1 MMKNLEYYSD
11 RFQPRKKKVHM
22 LPLWFATS
30 PEIANTICN
39 SGFGAV
45 PLEEDGI
52 FGRGIYLMDSAEH
65 AILNSTQVE
74 EKQVLIMC
82 WVVLG
87 NIYPVVKDDISKLRG
102 RAKYKNYDCH
112 YVPVVPTSPINLH
125 ESSYEPC
132 DEGQIQFF
140 SQYVIFNEAQLLPR
154 FILHLEQKP
163 GFSPAYSSSPIPV
176 SPLMNRP
183 TKRDVM
189 TWSYQEVIDWMNTL
203 NLAHDYSK
211 MVVEHGLDGEILL
224 ELTSKED
231 WQEFNVVAMGDI
243 RKLVKHTKE
252 LSAR

>member
-1 MMKNLEYYSD
+1 
-11 RFQPRKKKVHM
+11 VHM
-22 LPLWFATS
+22 LPLWFATT

-45 PLEEDGI
+45 PLEEDGM

-65 AILNSTQVE
+65 AILNSPQEE
-74 EKQVLIMC
+74 EKQVLLMC

-102 RAKYKNYDCH
+102 RAKFRNYDCH

-125 ESSYEPC
+125 ESRYEPC
-132 DEGQIQFF
+132 EEGQIQFF

-163 GFSPAYSSSPIPV
+163 GFPLGPPMYLSSSSSAASPIPE
-176 SPLMNRP
+176 SPLANRP
-183 TKRDVM
+183 TRQDVM
-189 TWSYQEVIDWMNTL
+189 NWSHQEVIDWMNTL

-231 WQEFNVVAMGDI
+231 WQEFNVMAMGDI
-243 RKLVKHTKE
+243 RKLVKYTKE
-252 LSAR
+252 LSMR